1 MTNQANNNEGCEFY
15 KQSTGECLCKNLK
28 YNEQPKTNFCDSVQ
42 NNNCNYKQ
50 LQRELNKNIRLQG
63 ALEKIVKGES
73 LYDYCTGSCSA
84 KHKDTSMC
92 CQQCI
97 AKNAL
102 EAKYEL

>member
-1 MTNQANNNEGCEFY
+1 MSEEMKDCEFY

-28 YNEQPKTNFCDSVQ
+28 YNEQLKTNFCDSVQ

-50 LQRELNKNIRLQG
+50 LLQSKTENKKLKQEIKIIGELLN
-63 ALEKIVKGES
+63 
-73 LYDYCTGSCSA
+73 A

-102 EAKYEL
+102 EVKDEL